1 MAQIYSGIQRTVA
14 SLDERSTALEAA
26 QVMTERFIGSVV
38 VTGAGR
44 VKGIFTERD
53 LVKRVIAAGRDPG
66 GSPLREVMREDIVR
80 VGPRES
86 VERCLELMRQH
97 RCRHLLVFDGEEW
110 VGIVSLRDLVALML
124 EEKEQLIQQLTRY
137 ITG

>member
-14 SLDERSTALEAA
+14 TLDERSTALQAA

-66 GSPLREVMREDIVR
+66 GAHLGEVMREDLVH
-80 VGPRES
+80 VGPHES
-86 VERCLELMRQH
+86 VENCLELMREH
-97 RCRHLLVFDGEEW
+97 RCRHLLVFDGEEC

>member
-1 MAQIYSGIQRTVA
+1 MALIYTGIQRTVA
-14 SLDERSTALEAA
+14 VLDERSTALEAA
-26 QVMTERFIGSVV
+26 QLMTERFIGSVV
-38 VTGAGR
+38 VTGAAR
-44 VKGIFTERD
+44 VTGIFTERD
-53 LVKRVIAAGRDPG
+53 LVKRVIAAGRDPSG
-66 GSPLREVMREDIVR
+66 VRLRDVMRQDPVR

-86 VERCLELMRQH
+86 VERCLDLMKEH
-97 RCRHLLVFDGEEW
+97 RCRHLLVFDGEEC